1 MTLRSSV
8 IDDLLFADVAELVAT
23 SFQEDQEL
31 LNQFSITSKDFVLTI
46 SIKKIEIIH

>member
-1 MTLRSSV
+1 MRSNV

-31 LNQFSITSKDFVLTI
+31 LNQFSITSKDFGFMI
-46 SIKKIEIIH
+46 SIKKM